1 MGPRTL
7 TACVRW
13 MQEGYLMEYLLRNAC
28 YNTSGQYFSLNA
40 PPVVRRPGG
49 AQPWVWLLV

>member
-49 AQPWVWLLV
+49 AQPWVWLSV